1 MVQHYD
7 YLVNISLQL
16 NLIQTLS
23 HTVHDLNH
31 ICHIYHFIPPREAT
45 RPSFISHDLHSSS
58 HVFVRDDSTRKPLQP
73 PYRGP
78 YKVLNRA
85 DKYYT
90 LDINGHK
97 ETVSIDRLKSAHLEN
112 TTLDLIT
119 PSIPTSEQLNS
130 QSSSSSTTSTDG
142 SPTIRTRSGR
152 HVRFPSQLDL

>member
-1 MVQHYD
+1 MAQHYD

-16 NLIQTLS
+16 NLIHTLS

-31 ICHIYHFIPPREAT
+31 ICHIYHFIPPLKLLV
-45 RPSFISHDLHSSS
+45 PHPHDLHSSS

-97 ETVSIDRLKSAHLEN
+97 ETVSIDHLKSVHLEN

-152 HVRFPSQLDL
+152 HVRFPSRLDL

>member
-16 NLIQTLS
+16 NLNQTLS
-23 HTVHDLNH
+23 HDLNH
-31 ICHIYHFIPPREAT
+31 IYHIYHFTPPPCEAPH
-45 RPSFISHDLHSSS
+45 PSFISHDLHSS
-58 HVFVRDDSTRKPLQP
+58 HIFVRDDSTHKPLQP
-73 PYRGP
+73 PYCGP

-112 TTLDLIT
+112 TTPDLIT
-119 PSIPTSEQLNS
+119 PNILTSEQLNS
-130 QSSSSSTTSTDG
+130 QSSSSSTTMTDG
-142 SPTIRTRSGR
+142 SPTI
-152 HVRFPSQLDL
+152 HLN